1 MYKPGDLVTEVVV
14 WEVVEYD
21 DQKKIYKCKERKG
34 NRTRLFAADEVG
46 PAGAAL
52 TPIDVKS
59 V

>member
-21 DQKKIYKCKERKG
+21 EQKKVYKCKERKG
-34 NRTRLFAADEVG
+34 NRMRYFSAEEVG
-46 PAGAAL
+46 PSGPAM